1 MSDSSL
7 WTILENERIALAKL
21 RNSQEVQEHTP
32 AETNF
37 PRTFLEKDISFQLW
51 LTLNDEIV
59 SPQLIA
65 WRKTPHSCIRVVIL
79 RGDCNPRLLDAQID
93 LHGKIMQRLSPCEI
107 AVGIFHCICWICSHS
122 DLASISSLLASILS
136 LSLSLAARICCCHL
150 ASQNSNICT
159 QICRHT
165 HTHTLEISQRDWASL
180 FLTGC
185 WDRAFKLES
194 DHCGKQMFLSD
205 GG

>member
-1 MSDSSL
+1 M
-7 WTILENERIALAKL
+7 KL
-21 RNSQEVQEHTP
+21 
-32 AETNF
+32 F
-37 PRTFLEKDISFQLW
+37 P
-51 LTLNDEIV
+51 
-59 SPQLIA
+59 PQLIA